1 MNFSIGISAAVR
13 RAAQTGEPF
22 ATINVAMLGKQNLTY
37 KISAPSRT
45 VSRVLYSAI
54 NFSVLLR
61 RTFIVRLKSMIFLN
75 T

>member
-13 RAAQTGEPF
+13 RAEQTGEPF
-22 ATINVAMLGKQNLTY
+22 ATKKVEMLGKQKRTY

-45 VSRVLYSAI
+45 VSKALYSAI

-61 RTFIVRLKSMIFLN
+61 RTFIESIYV
-75 T
+75 